1 VDLSK
6 ELLEA
11 IKNGD
16 VVKVKELLE
25 RGADANVK
33 DDSHKTPL
41 HYVASLYEDDIG
53 AYIAELLIK
62 HGADVN
68 AKDEKGITPLHWAAT
83 SGKSRII
90 NVLLENRADV
100 NARSDEGLTPLH
112 WVASYMSLSDKV
124 NTAKLLVEHGADVN
138 ARSDEGLTPL
148 HLAAISGK
156 VGVAKVLLENGA
168 DPNAIYDRPTPLA
181 NVIYE
186 TLTPLHL
193 AAFAGHAD
201 MVELLL
207 KHGADP
213 SIRDNVGKTPLDI
226 ARERGHV
233 EVVRIIE
240 ELTKPRTPIGM
251 PLPTGYLASEL
262 ARLNEEAKQYREY
275 LTRLETFKAEGKVT
289 EAVYEHLRREY
300 MSKLEEI
307 EQKMKQLT
315 AK

>member
-33 DDSHKTPL
+33 DHLHLTSL
-41 HYVASLYEDDIG
+41 HYVAIWCDDDIG

-68 AKDEKGITPLHWAAT
+68 SKDEKGITPLHWAAA

-90 NVLLENRADV
+90 NVLLEN
-100 NARSDEGLTPLH
+100 
-112 WVASYMSLSDKV
+112 
-124 NTAKLLVEHGADVN
+124 GADVN
-138 ARSDEGLTPL
+138 ARNDEGLTPL
-148 HLAAISGK
+148 HLAVISGK

-168 DPNAIYDRPTPLA
+168 DANAIYDRPTLLA

-213 SIRDNVGKTPLDI
+213 SIGDNEGKTPLDI

-240 ELTKPRTPIGM
+240 EFIKPRTPIGM
-251 PLPTGYLASEL
+251 PLPTGYLTSEL

-275 LTRLETFKAEGKVT
+275 LKRLEAFKAEGKVT
-289 EAVYEHLRREY
+289 GAVYEQLRREY
-300 MSKLEEI
+300 IGKLEEI
-307 EQKMKQLT
+307 ERRIKQLT
-315 AK
+315 AR